1 MSQHPVRRR
10 ESTQPNLAQLVHPV
24 EGEEV
29 RVYNPSVG
37 WLQEKRRERNRRKGD
52 ARGDTTGRESSIFAR
67 RADEFRAD
75 VQVRVPGCTFD
86 ARNAVI
92 SLSLVS
98 RLYDISTVAEIRS
111 FF

>member
-1 MSQHPVRRR
+1 MVAGR
-10 ESTQPNLAQLVHPV
+10 E
-24 EGEEV
+24 
-29 RVYNPSVG
+29 
-37 WLQEKRRERNRRKGD
+37 KRERNRRRKGD
-52 ARGDTTGRESSIFAR
+52 ARGDTTGRESWIFAR

-98 RLYDISTVAEIRS
+98 RVYYDISQRPRKTAH